1 MSKSIYVIM
10 TEVNLKLE
18 KFGMVVNPKD
28 VEKLDTMAK
37 QKEVSRSY
45 LIRLAI
51 KKYLEENAT
60 NTN

>member
-1 MSKSIYVIM
+1 M